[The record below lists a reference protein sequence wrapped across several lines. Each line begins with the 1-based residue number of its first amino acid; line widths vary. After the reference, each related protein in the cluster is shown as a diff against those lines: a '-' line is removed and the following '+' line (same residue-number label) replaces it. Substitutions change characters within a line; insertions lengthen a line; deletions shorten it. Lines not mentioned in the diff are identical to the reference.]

1 MVRKLFSSIKKQFD
15 VSSQDVV
22 GVEEQYVEL
31 SSVGSRQSANSKII
45 VRPFVLEDFSDVKAI
60 VDVMR
65 EGYTIALVNIAPLKE
80 KDVVELKRAINK
92 LKKTVDAVDGDIAGF
107 SDDYIIVAPSYAE
120 IYRASAA
127 GDEDFE

>member
-31 SSVGSRQSANSKII
+31 SSVGSRQGASTKII

-65 EGYTIALVNIAPLKE
+65 EGYTIALINIAPLKE

-127 GDEDFE
+127 KDEDFE

>member
-15 VSSQDVV
+15 LSSSDVV

-31 SSVGSRQSANSKII
+31 SSVGSRQKDNSKVV
-45 VRPFVLEDFSDVKAI
+45 VRPFVLEDFSDVKSI

-80 KDVVELKRAINK
+80 KDLVELKRAINK

-120 IYRASAA
+120 IYRAPSAA
-127 GDEDFE
+127 DEDFE

>member
-15 VSSQDVV
+15 LSSQDVV

-31 SSVGSRQSANSKII
+31 SSVGTRQRDNNKVV
-45 VRPFVLEDFSDVKAI
+45 VRPFVLEDFSDVKSI

-80 KDVVELKRAINK
+80 KDLVELKRAINK
-92 LKKTVDAVDGDIAGF
+92 LKKTCDAIEGDIAGF
-107 SDDYIIVAPSYAE
+107 GDDYLVATPS
-120 IYRASAA
+120 
-127 GDEDFE
+127 F

>member
-1 MVRKLFSSIKKQFD
+1 MVKKLFSSIKKQFD
-15 VSSQDVV
+15 LSSQDVV

-31 SSVGSRQSANSKII
+31 SSVGSRQNSNAKIT

-65 EGYTIALVNIAPLKE
+65 EGYTIALVNIGPLKE

-120 IYRASAA
+120 IYRASSAT
-127 GDEDFE
+127 DEDFE